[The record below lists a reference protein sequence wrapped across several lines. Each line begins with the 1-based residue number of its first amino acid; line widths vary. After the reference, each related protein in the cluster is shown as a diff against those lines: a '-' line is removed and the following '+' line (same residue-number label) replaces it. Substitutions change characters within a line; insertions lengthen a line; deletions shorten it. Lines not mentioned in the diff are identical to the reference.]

1 MFAPIF
7 APQIASLELTLAS
20 AHSGYLGLLILGL
33 ICAVI
38 GSAALLLS
46 KILGPKRVTRVKQSP
61 YECGV
66 DPIQE
71 GARERYSVHFY
82 LVAILFIIFDL
93 ETVFLFPWAA
103 SFRDGGADGPVRI
116 LLLVEVLA
124 FVAVLGVGLLYV
136 WKRRGL
142 EWD

>member
-1 MFAPIF
+1 M
-7 APQIASLELTLAS
+7 LAS
-20 AHSGYLGLLILGL
+20 AFAGYVGFFVMTTIA
-33 ICAVI
+33 IVI
-38 GSAALLLS
+38 GVVALTLS
-46 KILGPKRVTRVKQSP
+46 RILGPSRPTRTKELP

-82 LVAILFIIFDL
+82 LVAILFILFDL

-103 SFRDGGADGPVRI
+103 TFKDGVATGVVKTVM
-116 LLLVEVLA
+116 LVEVLA
-124 FVAVLGVGLLYV
+124 FVVILGIGLFYV

>member
-1 MFAPIF
+1 MVALAAGLDFTVA
-7 APQIASLELTLAS
+7 LAS
-20 AHSGYLGLLILGL
+20 AFSGFGGLFILGL
-33 ICAVI
+33 ICLVIAVV
-38 GSAALLLS
+38 ATLLS
-46 KILGPKRVTRVKQSP
+46 SILGPKRRTRVKELP

-66 DPIQE
+66 DPVQE

-82 LVAILFIIFDL
+82 LVAILFILFDL

-103 SFRDGGADGPVRI
+103 SFRDGTGEGVVRI
-116 LLLVEVLA
+116 VLLVEVLA
-124 FVAVLGVGLLYV
+124 FVAVLGAGLFYV

>member
-1 MFAPIF
+1 
-7 APQIASLELTLAS
+7 
-20 AHSGYLGLLILGL
+20 
-33 ICAVI
+33 
-38 GSAALLLS
+38 
-46 KILGPKRVTRVKQSP
+46 
-61 YECGV
+61 
-66 DPIQE
+66 
-71 GARERYSVHFY
+71 VHFY

-103 SFRDGGADGPVRI
+103 SFRDGVAAGPVRI